1 MIPLLLP
8 ANAATYEQLLKLMA
22 HLEPPTHFTSFLKS
36 RACIRPSSYTQNVPK
51 LPNRH
56 ATSNKVGNTAIA
68 LLLSVKK
75 KKPEIGRQ
83 FYDLRGLW

>member
-22 HLEPPTHFTSFLKS
+22 HLEPATHFTSFLKPQ
-36 RACIRPSSYTQNVPK
+36 ACIRPSSYLQNILFPK
-51 LPNRH
+51 S
-56 ATSNKVGNTAIA
+56 TFYEVGNTAIA